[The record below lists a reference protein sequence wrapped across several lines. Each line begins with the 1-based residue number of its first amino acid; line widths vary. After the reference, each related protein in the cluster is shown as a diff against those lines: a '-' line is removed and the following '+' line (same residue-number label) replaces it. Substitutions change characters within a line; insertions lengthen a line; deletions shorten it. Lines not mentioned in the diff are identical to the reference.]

1 MTSGSIRICRGRGC
15 TNLGKQIRTAWEH
28 LIHSKPSPPETPV
41 AYHRPLTSVRKLEC
55 APTNR
60 VASPKCGPIMRGGEK
75 EPLDLSGLPPILNH
89 IESRQILIA
98 ELVTKYQLT
107 KIAEFGDNAN
117 QNRRK

>member
-1 MTSGSIRICRGRGC
+1 
-15 TNLGKQIRTAWEH
+15 
-28 LIHSKPSPPETPV
+28 
-41 AYHRPLTSVRKLEC
+41 
-55 APTNR
+55 
-60 VASPKCGPIMRGGEK
+60 MRGGEK